1 MLGVDPCHDGAGPR
15 AAASLTDPL
24 VVLGPNR
31 LSDNSRDLDAGPSQ
45 LGGPARIIPIEA
57 DVQKLHT
64 PSVKTGRLY
73 VNQTSSI
80 TSVAPRQ
87 TPQAGIHALCRPSPP
102 ATTSQKSSGV
112 ATIGTRVSGSDS
124 SIQSGQARVP

>member
-1 MLGVDPCHDGAGPR
+1 MNG
-15 AAASLTDPL
+15 SSTS
-24 VVLGPNR
+24 NR
-31 LSDNSRDLDAGPSQ
+31 LAAGRWPSPRGATIDGDRVTIHGARNFNYRTETDFVACWQDRTYDLRTLDSGDLVAVYGAQ
-45 LGGPARIIPIEA
+45 L
-57 DVQKLHT
+57 
-64 PSVKTGRLY
+64 
-73 VNQTSSI
+73 SSI

-112 ATIGTRVSGSDS
+112 ATIGTCASGSDS